1 MILNQNVS
9 FSDLPS
15 DHQNAFLQKNGSFP
29 TKELIRPGLKMYK
42 FNSDTN
48 VSYIDRATGKP
59 AMSPWWSPY
68 EPYKHDAGWMAKL
81 NMARHFRI
89 SVREWGRLTSAVKE
103 DWNSLAYLLD
113 ITLKD
118 PVYGFFGGFAQMERI
133 TVYKDDKGNAKRDEM
148 GNIMKATAKNRPDG
162 EGVGRGSVNLP
173 GGATQFYIPN
183 LTPDLVYSWNVTSL
197 ANL

>member
-1 MILNQNVS
+1 MILNQNVN
-9 FSDLPS
+9 FSDLPT
-15 DHQNAFLQKNGSFP
+15 DHQNAFLQKNGAYP

-48 VSYIDRATGKP
+48 MFYTDRNTGKP

-68 EPYKHDAGWMAKL
+68 EPYKHDGGWENKL
-81 NMARHFRI
+81 RLARLFRI
-89 SVREWGRLTSAVKE
+89 SVREWGRLTSAGKE
-103 DWNSLAYLLD
+103 DWNSLAYLLE

-133 TVYKDDKGNAKRDEM
+133 TVYKDENGNAKRDAN
-148 GNIMKATAKNRPDG
+148 GNVMKANAKDRPAG
-162 EGVGRGSVNLP
+162 EGVGRGSINLP
-173 GGATQFYIPN
+173 GGGTQFYIPN
-183 LTPDLVYSWNVTSL
+183 LTPDLVYCWNVTSL